1 MKIGFIDSGIGGLT
15 VLHQALIS
23 LPEVEYLY
31 YADTDHVPYGTKPK
45 EEVIQYV
52 DEAVGFLVHQGAKA
66 VVIACNTATSVAI
79 DSVRAKYRSIP
90 ILGMEP
96 AVKVAVK
103 KGPQKRIMIMATPLT
118 LREEKLKNLIKA
130 VDEDHKVDLIAMP
143 GFVEFAEQGKF
154 DNKEVE
160 AYIRK
165 ELSSY
170 NLDNYSTIVL
180 GCTHF
185 NYFKDTLH
193 KVFHGRVE
201 FIDGISGTVNHLKN
215 ILQMNGLLSYSTSRV
230 QYYMTGRLVSDQE
243 KLDFFSRL
251 LWRADLMMKF

>member
-1 MKIGFIDSGIGGLT
+1 MKIGLLDSGIGGLT
-15 VLHQALIS
+15 VLHQALIK

-52 DEAVGFLVHQGAKA
+52 DEAIGFLVRQGARA

-79 DSVRAKYRSIP
+79 DYVRAKYTIP

-103 KGPQKRIMIMATPLT
+103 KSPQKRIMIMATPLT

-143 GFVEFAEQGKF
+143 GFVEFAEQGRF
-154 DNKEVE
+154 DTKEVE
-160 AYIRK
+160 EYIRK

-170 NLDNYSTIVL
+170 NLESYATIVL

-193 KVFHGRVE
+193 KVFQGQVE
-201 FIDGISGTVNHLKN
+201 FIDGVSGTVNHLKN
-215 ILQMNGLLSYSTSRV
+215 ILQRNGLVSPGISRV
-230 QYYMTGRLVSDQE
+230 KYYMTGRLVTDQE
-243 KLDFFSRL
+243 SLDFFSQL
-251 LWRADLMMKF
+251 LWRADYMVRF